1 MFDHQD
7 ILFAEKYLKN
17 SIRNAKWDY
26 SSPAIYFITF
36 CTFKHNNHFGEIID
50 NNIVLNDIG
59 KIVSDEVLNT
69 FKIRKY
75 LKLHDYVIMPN
86 HVHLLLEILPMVET
100 PHRGVSN
107 ILKDISMISKD
118 NNFHKPEI
126 ASERWK
132 PNSIGSI
139 INQIKS
145 ISTKRI
151 NKIPRLFGWQ
161 SGYYDEIIK
170 DEKHYWKVK
179 EYIQNNVR
187 NWENDENKI

>member
-1 MFDHQD
+1 
-7 ILFAEKYLKN
+7 
-17 SIRNAKWDY
+17 
-26 SSPAIYFITF
+26 
-36 CTFKHNNHFGEIID
+36 
-50 NNIVLNDIG
+50 
-59 KIVSDEVLNT
+59 
-69 FKIRKY
+69 
-75 LKLHDYVIMPN
+75 
-86 HVHLLLEILPMVET
+86 
-100 PHRGVSN
+100 
-107 ILKDISMISKD
+107 MISKD

-161 SGYYDEIIK
+161 SGYYDEINK